1 MHELSLVSNILEI
14 VEDCA
19 IREGASAIRVVSLRV
34 GANSGVEPEAL
45 EFAFEAAR
53 QGTLAQDARL
63 EVEYIPLRAFCD
75 LCALEF
81 DVSDRCG
88 IAICPSCH
96 RASLKFIRG
105 EELEVRS
112 LEVV

>member
-14 VEDCA
+14 AETCA
-19 IREGASAIRVVSLRV
+19 MHEGASAIRVVSLRV
-34 GANSGVEPEAL
+34 GANSGVVPEAL
-45 EFAFEAAR
+45 ELAFEVAR

-63 EVEYIPLRAFCD
+63 EVEYVPLCAFCD

-81 DVSDRCG
+81 DVLDRYG
-88 IAICPSCH
+88 IAVCPSCH
-96 RASLKFIRG
+96 RTVSKFVRG

>member
-14 VEDCA
+14 AEACA

-34 GANSGVEPEAL
+34 GANSGVKPEAL
-45 EFAFEAAR
+45 EFAFEVAR
-53 QGTLAQDARL
+53 LGTLAQDARL
-63 EVEYIPLRAFCD
+63 EVEFVPLRACCKS
-75 LCALEF
+75 CALEF
-81 DVSDRCG
+81 EVSDRYG
-88 IAICPSCH
+88 IAVCPSCH
-96 RASLKFIRG
+96 HRVSSFVRG

>member
-45 EFAFEAAR
+45 EFAIEVAR

-63 EVEYIPLRAFCD
+63 EVEYVPLRALCEV
-75 LCALEF
+75 CALEF
-81 DVSDRCG
+81 EVSDRYG
-88 IAICPSCH
+88 MAVCPSCH
-96 RASLKFIRG
+96 RTVSKFVRG